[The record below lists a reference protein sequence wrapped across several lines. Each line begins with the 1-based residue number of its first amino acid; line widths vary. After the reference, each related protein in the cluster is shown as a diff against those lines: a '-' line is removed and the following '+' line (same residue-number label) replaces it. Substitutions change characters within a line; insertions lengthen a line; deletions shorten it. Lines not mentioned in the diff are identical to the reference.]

1 VSTENT
7 DSSPSTL
14 KNKLAE
20 LDAIWRDTGDPTEDQ
35 QSMIEAF
42 RSGQI
47 DEEEFQLH
55 LSKDPVLAN
64 CVLEL
69 CRASNETPRE

>member
-1 VSTENT
+1 
-7 DSSPSTL
+7 
-14 KNKLAE
+14 
-20 LDAIWRDTGDPTEDQ
+20 
-35 QSMIEAF
+35 MIEAY

-64 CVLEL
+64 YVLEL